1 MDEKAF
7 NAGIGKRV
15 KDARL
20 LAGLTQEHL
29 ARKTGLT
36 RGSITNIECGV
47 QAPPPYRLARIAAA
61 LSVEPADL
69 LPPLEPLSHSNDLPA
84 DLADA
89 VASVVSAADTMGARD
104 GQG

>member
-7 NAGIGKRV
+7 NAGIGRRV
-15 KDARL
+15 RDARL
-20 LAGLTQEHL
+20 QVGLTQEHL

-36 RGSITNIECGV
+36 RGSITNIESGA

-69 LPPLEPLSHSNDLPA
+69 LPSLEPQGHTSDLPA

-89 VASVVSAADTMGARD
+89 VASVVSAAETMGARD

>member
-7 NAGIGKRV
+7 NAGIGERV
-15 KDARL
+15 RAVRL
-20 LAGLTQEHL
+20 GAGLTQEYL

-36 RGSITNIECGV
+36 RGSITNIESGA

-69 LPPLEPLSHSNDLPA
+69 MPPLEPLGHTGDLPA

-89 VASVVSAADTMGARD
+89 VASVVSAAEAMGARD